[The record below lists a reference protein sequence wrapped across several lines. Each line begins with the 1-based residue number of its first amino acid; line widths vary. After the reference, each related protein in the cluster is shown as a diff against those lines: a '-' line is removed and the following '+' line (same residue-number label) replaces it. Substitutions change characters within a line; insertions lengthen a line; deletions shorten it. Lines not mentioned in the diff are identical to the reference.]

1 MQLSKEHE
9 QILADMA
16 GRLPNGKPKLR
27 IVTPA
32 EAVRPHGILKGK
44 PKYIDPESGKQM
56 PFLIVEQWYPPT
68 MLGSEE
74 EWDTEYLGPHPSK
87 CSDDCCNNGIWGFRF
102 PLTVNGEYIPFSQA
116 LMDAFQKRQFID
128 LEWARLTDSQRRNF
142 LDTERANVDKQKAE
156 AAWERQNE
164 MRDHYLKHKETED
177 NADNRVW
184 VGFGKNTLPDIK
196 GLKEPIGS
204 PKII

>member
-128 LEWARLTDSQRRNF
+128 L
-142 LDTERANVDKQKAE
+142 
-156 AAWERQNE
+156 
-164 MRDHYLKHKETED
+164 
-177 NADNRVW
+177 
-184 VGFGKNTLPDIK
+184 
-196 GLKEPIGS
+196 
-204 PKII
+204 